1 MSRRATEDRIA
12 HLQAQAHAQR
22 LAAQLAIFE
31 AREQLAP
38 LRSAAGVLSMAVR
51 ALSPGG
57 AAGGTIGRLARFG
70 VGHPWLSS
78 TVGTLAW
85 RLFRRRPIALLAAVV
100 AGAAAWWVLRAPDR
114 EGAAEPPP
122 NE

>member
-22 LAAQLAIFE
+22 LATQLAIFE

-78 TVGTLAW
+78 TVERSPGGCSAGGDRAAGCRGGRRCGLVGAP
-85 RLFRRRPIALLAAVV
+85 RAGPGGRRR
-100 AGAAAWWVLRAPDR
+100 AAA
-114 EGAAEPPP
+114 E
-122 NE
+122 